1 MPTTHSTCSL
11 TSCAPTIASSATAG
25 RKHYGAEVARVAA
38 MLGTPLMPWQQLVS
52 DIATEQVTDPNNG
65 LLVPAYREV
74 IISVPRQVGKS
85 TLVLALLLHRALLS
99 STPQRLAYTCQTG
112 WDARKKLL
120 DDWVPLIE
128 KSPLGNGVKRIYR
141 GAGNEAVLFRNDSR
155 LETLPTTATAGHGRT
170 LDAGVI
176 DEAFSDTDDRREQA
190 MLPAMATRKAA
201 QLFVVST
208 AGTNES
214 TYLRRKVAAGRAAVA
229 ENINTGIAYF
239 EWSAAENAD
248 PDDPT
253 IWEKTIPSLGLT
265 LDIETIRHARATMT
279 DNEFRR
285 AWLNTWTQA
294 TELAIPAAAWN
305 KAQNER
311 ARPNAPLTYCLD
323 ISLDRAL
330 ASIAVA
336 DEHGNCELIDNKPGT
351 GWVVERLTEI
361 VNKHGGRVAIDMYG
375 PAGAYAPVL
384 EQHKIE
390 VVKYAL
396 KDVCHA
402 ANRFYDALIGGTIN
416 IRPTENLDRAAAS
429 VRKKP
434 VGSSWLWARNDPG
447 VDLTP
452 LLALT
457 VAYHAATDK
466 RETPAARSAIF

>member
-1 MPTTHSTCSL
+1 
-11 TSCAPTIASSATAG
+11 
-25 RKHYGAEVARVAA
+25 
-38 MLGTPLMPWQQLVS
+38 MLFRS
-52 DIATEQVTDPNNG
+52 
-65 LLVPAYREV
+65 
-74 IISVPRQVGKS
+74 
-85 TLVLALLLHRALLS
+85 
-99 STPQRLAYTCQTG
+99 PQRLAYTCQTG

-120 DDWVPLIE
+120 DDWCPLIE
-128 KSPLGNGVKRIYR
+128 KSKLGNAVKRIYR

-155 LETLPTTATAGHGRT
+155 LETLPTTSTAGHGRT

-190 MLPAMATRKAA
+190 MLPAMATRRAA

-229 ENINTGIAYF
+229 EGINTGIAYF
-239 EWSAAENAD
+239 EWSAPENAD
-248 PDDPT
+248 PDSEAV
-253 IWEKTIPSLGLT
+253 WAATIPSLGLT
-265 LDIETIRHARATMT
+265 LDVETIRHARTTMT

-294 TELAIPAAAWN
+294 TELAIPAVAWS
-305 KAQNER
+305 KAQHER
-311 ARPNAPLTYCLD
+311 ANPVAPLTYCLD
-323 ISLDRAL
+323 ISLDRSIS
-330 ASIAVA
+330 SIAVA
-336 DEHGNCELIDNKPGT
+336 DASGSCELIENRPGT
-351 GWVVERLTEI
+351 GWVVDRLTEI
-361 VNKHGGRVAIDMYG
+361 VAKHGGRVAVDMYG

-384 EQHKIE
+384 EQQKIE

-402 ANRFYDALIGGTIN
+402 ANRFYDALIGGTIR
-416 IRPTENLDRAAAS
+416 IRPSDALDRAAAA

-457 VAYHAATDK
+457 VAYHAATDRK
-466 RETPAARSAIF
+466 ETPPTRSAIF